1 MPGLAIERPEGVIKA
16 ADVVIAIS
24 TSGRNE
30 AHAGTGLPAL
40 LENIALQRQI
50 VSSFGEPSTTDSY
63 DVLSYHRRNSL
74 TWLKPVFPLE
84 FRIEIYNFS
93 HSESY
98 HGLTANA
105 SRAIFRWVLIETGLI
120 SVC

>member
-1 MPGLAIERPEGVIKA
+1 MPGLAVKSPEGVIKA
-16 ADVVIAIS
+16 VDVVIAIS
-24 TSGRNE
+24 TGGRNK

-50 VSSFGEPSTTDSY
+50 AGSFVEPSTTDSY

-74 TWLKPVFPLE
+74 NWLKPVFPLE
-84 FRIEIYNFS
+84 FRIEMYNFS

-98 HGLTANA
+98 HGLTAKA

-120 SVC
+120 SAC